1 METVAPDE
9 GEAVSVPAVST
20 EAVKASDL
28 TKLDNAG
35 WAIVSSP
42 HATPS
47 LRFRAS
53 AVWWRGTSD
62 NPSPDTV
69 RRAWFELRAL
79 ARTITPA
86 PARLRMVAG
95 QPRSAPRRRGAGRPA
110 GKRAAARSGDSGDD
124 GPLDPSWPRR
134 VAGHVAL
141 DLRAG
146 RAHTVAVSSVR
157 DARHVCRALDRLAV
171 AYALALAIHGAGLA
185 VTFTPEGMAP

>member
-1 METVAPDE
+1 M
-9 GEAVSVPAVST
+9 SVPAVPT
-20 EAVKASDL
+20 EAVKAPDL
-28 TKLDNAG
+28 TPFA

-42 HATPS
+42 HATPAA
-47 LRFRAS
+47 RTQA
-53 AVWWRGTSD
+53 AVVWWRSGGD
-62 NPSPDTV
+62 PSPDAF

-86 PARLRMVAG
+86 PAALRMIAG

-110 GKRAAARSGDSGDD
+110 GKRAAGRSGDSGDDD

-146 RAHTVAVSSVR
+146 RSHTVAVSSVR
-157 DARHVCRALDRLAV
+157 DGRHVCRALDRFAV
-171 AYALALAIHGAGLA
+171 AYALAMAIDGAGLA
-185 VTFTPEGMAP
+185 VTFTPERTAP